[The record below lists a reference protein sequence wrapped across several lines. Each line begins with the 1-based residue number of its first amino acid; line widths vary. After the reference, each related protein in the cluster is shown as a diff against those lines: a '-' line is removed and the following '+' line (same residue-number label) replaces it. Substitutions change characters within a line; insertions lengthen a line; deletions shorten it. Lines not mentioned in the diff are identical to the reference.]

1 MKYFIRGPKKGSM
14 EKFCDLPGLP
24 DNIHYDGQGQYWIG
38 IATAFGTDLDVLFRY
53 PFLRKVLAIVTKHVP
68 SLSVVKNGG
77 VLAVDLEGKPT
88 AYYYDPKLTLT

>member
-1 MKYFIRGPKKGSM
+1 M
-14 EKFCDLPGLP
+14 
-24 DNIHYDGQGQYWIG
+24 HYGQ
-38 IATAFGTDLDVLFRY
+38 AFGTDLDVLFRY

-88 AYYYDPKLTLT
+88 AHYYDPKLTLTSGIKIGNHLYCGSIIYPFLLRLDTEQYPALPAI